1 MDLSK
6 LFKTSTERFEIREDK
21 LTNDQKKLF
30 NGFDEIGGDI
40 TMYDDAVNWFE
51 NCTNKNEALTL
62 SIIVLD
68 KPTTYLFG
76 GMKNSEIKMM
86 SEIYPRI
93 VSLIADINMDGMSQA
108 NIEVKQMGLKM
119 LVDGCSVL
127 TMDGTDIKFVGEK
140 KTPMDQTL
148 LRTMPMYKDN
158 EIESFSDDQ
167 INTMCKSRMW
177 WNGKFA
183 LVNVSRM
190 KRLAMMYLELCDD
203 KKMIP
208 AASKWCNNH
217 KGRPSSATNFGKNE
231 TTAKIMKE
239 DIKVLKRNRQLWRK
253 HKKVLNAKFPRD
265 PATGDCPKLSDI
277 QTGFLSRMKLNDG
290 LTDLLWNDVSPEDPD
305 ETTENE

>member
-1 MDLSK
+1 
-6 LFKTSTERFEIREDK
+6 
-21 LTNDQKKLF
+21 
-30 NGFDEIGGDI
+30 
-40 TMYDDAVNWFE
+40 
-51 NCTNKNEALTL
+51 
-62 SIIVLD
+62 
-68 KPTTYLFG
+68 
-76 GMKNSEIKMM
+76 
-86 SEIYPRI
+86 
-93 VSLIADINMDGMSQA
+93 
-108 NIEVKQMGLKM
+108 M

-140 KTPMDQTL
+140 KTPMNQIL
-148 LRTMPMYKDN
+148 LRTMPIYKDN

-203 KKMIP
+203 KRMIP

-239 DIKVLKRNRQLWRK
+239 DIKTLKRNRQLWRK
-253 HKKVLNAKFPRD
+253 HKKVLNAKFPTD
-265 PATGDCPKLSDI
+265 PATGGCPKLSDI
-277 QTGFLSRMKLNDG
+277 QKEFLSRMKPTDG
-290 LTDLLWNDVSPEDPD
+290 LTDLLWNDVTLDDADEKNED
-305 ETTENE
+305 N